1 MTLFWQ
7 PRFVMQICSLTGLCS
22 TACLSPPG
30 EKGKPWLEPP
40 GASMAKRCLGDKWAP
55 KPDSYLYHVSPV
67 LEAQADSGSPHIP
80 GGAGSRTG
88 SGLFYL
94 LCPQCGWLSTASHP

>member
-30 EKGKPWLEPP
+30 EKGKPCLEPP
-40 GASMAKRCLGDKWAP
+40 RVSMAKGGLGSK
-55 KPDSYLYHVSPV
+55 V
-67 LEAQADSGSPHIP
+67 GS
-80 GGAGSRTG
+80 
-88 SGLFYL
+88 
-94 LCPQCGWLSTASHP
+94 